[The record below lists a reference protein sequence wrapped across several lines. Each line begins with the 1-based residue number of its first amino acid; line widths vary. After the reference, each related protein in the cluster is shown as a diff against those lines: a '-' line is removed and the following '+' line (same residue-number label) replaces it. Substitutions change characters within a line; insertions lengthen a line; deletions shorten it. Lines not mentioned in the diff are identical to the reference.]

1 MAGTNSCTAR
11 PAHKV
16 KWLIPKTIKNWH
28 VTMRFIQQVTHTR
41 LERDRE
47 GEGERETEVFRALC
61 EVSCDIPQ
69 GITSEPMVN
78 TGGPL
83 RTYIHPIIIT
93 YTHMHYYTLTL
104 CIHCIH
110 TYTHTLMHNVYTQCQ
125 VSKQTIV
132 NSIQLLKIN

>member
-1 MAGTNSCTAR
+1 MAGINSCTAR

-28 VTMRFIQQVTHTR
+28 VTMRFVQQVTHKR

-47 GEGERETEVFRALC
+47 GERERERETEVFRALC

-78 TGGPL
+78 TGAPYVL
-83 RTYIHPIIIT
+83 T
-93 YTHMHYYTLTL
+93 YT
-104 CIHCIH
+104 
-110 TYTHTLMHNVYTQCQ
+110 Q
-125 VSKQTIV
+125 
-132 NSIQLLKIN
+132 